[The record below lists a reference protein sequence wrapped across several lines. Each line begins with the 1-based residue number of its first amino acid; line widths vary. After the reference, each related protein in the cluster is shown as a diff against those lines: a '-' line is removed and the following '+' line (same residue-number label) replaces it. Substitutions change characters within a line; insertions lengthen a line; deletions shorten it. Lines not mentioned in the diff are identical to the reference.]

1 MRAAAAEAHDILKVT
16 VERLDQRV
24 DELQAR
30 QLVLVRVRVR
40 VRVGGRGACVVSVHG
55 FCTGVGAQAGGRSQ
69 QS

>member
-30 QLVLVRVRVR
+30 QLVLVRVRV
-40 VRVGGRGACVVSVHG
+40 GGRGACVVSVHG